1 MSLNSSG
8 RISLKDIAKELGK
21 EGKQISFNDQDVLTL
36 AGKTSGQQ
44 VVLPND
50 FWGKSYASVPAEY
63 PYNAVATEMYM
74 YARNIF
80 IVLKEKDY
88 LLKSLYVGGGT
99 VDCIFDSKVPHENL
113 VLAFEGGTKLYLKK
127 ESDTEFVLDES
138 KIPIVNDS
146 SSSFSARFNIL
157 IEEVENEPL
166 NTEDYILTVGETGK
180 SFGYVDGVGDITPK
194 TFKNFNLMGVYT
206 RYNYVTIDLKEK
218 TGNSNTYPSEINI
231 EIDSTQLKMTKNWLI
246 TTRYEV
252 YSTALSRV
260 IKDKKEQTLRIKIW

>member
-1 MSLNSSG
+1 MSLNSRG

-21 EGKQISFNDQDVLTL
+21 EGKQISFHDQDVLTL

-50 FWGKSYASVPAEY
+50 FWGKSYASVPMEY
-63 PYNAVATEMYM
+63 PYNAVVTEMYV
-74 YARNIF
+74 YAQNIF
-80 IVLKEKDY
+80 IVLKERDY
-88 LLKSLYVGGGT
+88 LLKSLYFGGGT

-113 VLAFEGGTKLYLKK
+113 VLAFENGTKLYLKK
-127 ESDTEFVLDES
+127 ESDTKFVLDEN
-138 KIPIVNDS
+138 KVPIVNE
-146 SSSFSARFNIL
+146 SSFSGRFNIL

-166 NTEDYILTVGETGK
+166 NTNEYVLTVGETGK

-194 TFKNFNLMGVYT
+194 TFKNLNLMGVYT
-206 RYNYVTIDLKEK
+206 RYNYITIDLKEK

-252 YSTALSRV
+252 YSTALSRI

>member
-36 AGKTSGQQ
+36 AGKTSGQ

-50 FWGKSYASVPAEY
+50 FWGKSYASVPTEY

-113 VLAFEGGTKLYLKK
+113 VLAFENGTKLYLKK

-157 IEEVENEPL
+157 IEEVENKPL
-166 NTEDYILTVGETGK
+166 NTEDYILTVRETNK
-180 SFGYVDGVGDITPK
+180 YFGYVNGVGDITPK
-194 TFKNFNLMGVYT
+194 TFKNLNLMAVYT
-206 RYNYVTIDLKEK
+206 RYNYIMIELEEK
-218 TGNSNTYPSEINI
+218 NGNSNTYPSEINI
-231 EIDSTQLKMTKNWLI
+231 EIDSAQLKLTKNWLV
-246 TTRYEV
+246 TSRYEG
-252 YSTALSRV
+252 YSPALSQK
-260 IKDKKEQTLRIKIW
+260 IKDKEEQTLRIKIW

>member
-36 AGKTSGQQ
+36 AGKKQGQQ

-50 FWGKSYASVPAEY
+50 FWGKSYASVPTKY
-63 PYNAVATEMYM
+63 PYNAVVTEMYL
-74 YARNIF
+74 YAQNIF
-80 IVLKEKDY
+80 IVLEERDY
-88 LLKSLYVGGGT
+88 LLKSLYFGGGT
-99 VDCIFDSKVPHENL
+99 VDCIFDSKVPYENL
-113 VLAFEGGTKLYLKK
+113 VIAFENGTKLYIKK
-127 ESDTEFVLDES
+127 ESDTQFVLD
-138 KIPIVNDS
+138 KNKPPILIEQ
-146 SSSFSARFNIL
+146 SFSGRFNIL

-166 NTEDYILTVGETGK
+166 KNTDEYILTVGETGK

-194 TFKNFNLMGVYT
+194 TFKNLNLMAVYT

-252 YSTALSRV
+252 YSTALSRI

>member
-36 AGKTSGQQ
+36 AGKTSGQ

-50 FWGKSYASVPAEY
+50 FWGKSYASVPMEY
-63 PYNAVATEMYM
+63 PYNAVVTEMYV
-74 YARNIF
+74 YAQNIF
-80 IVLKEKDY
+80 IVLKERDY
-88 LLKSLYVGGGT
+88 LLKSLYFGGGIIE
-99 VDCIFDSKVPHENL
+99 CIFDSKVPYENL

-127 ESDTEFVLDES
+127 ESDTKFVLNES
-138 KIPIVNDS
+138 KEPIVNE
-146 SSSFSARFNIL
+146 SSFTGRFNIL

-180 SFGYVDGVGDITPK
+180 SFGYVEGVGDITPK

-252 YSTALSRV
+252 YSTALSRI